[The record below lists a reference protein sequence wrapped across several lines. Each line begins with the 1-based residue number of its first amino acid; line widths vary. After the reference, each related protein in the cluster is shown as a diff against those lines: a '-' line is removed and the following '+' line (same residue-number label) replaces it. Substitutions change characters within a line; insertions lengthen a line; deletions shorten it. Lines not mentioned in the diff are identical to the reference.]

1 MAIFHC
7 SVTHGSRKGGQSGAA
22 KVDYIMRSGKYIGD
36 AAEVIGAC
44 AGHLPSWAGGNPR
57 VFFAAADEYERSNGR
72 LFTQVLFAIP
82 NELSD
87 EDALLLAYHIAEAM
101 TGNGAPYALA
111 VHRGGVETAAVE
123 TVPAALLEADEERL
137 PPHNRHG
144 HLMICE
150 RIDDGLER
158 TAKEWFRR
166 ANRKEPALG
175 GAAKDRAMNGGD
187 WVPEVRR
194 LCADYINYGL
204 ERAGFSE
211 RVTCESHETRIARAE
226 AAGDE
231 ETAERLRLNPPGI
244 HLGPTAWAIEKGRP
258 GRPARVSWRGDL
270 NRSIA
275 AEATKLCGEVE
286 ELNARLGQLD
296 VQEAGVNERLESARR
311 VAAAQFERREKALQ
325 GTSIGE
331 EILRAVQAETVG
343 ESAVLPSVVQRGEML
358 EAAEQRVGAALD
370 LREEGFRQT
379 SVGSRYL
386 EDATRSILGAGQ
398 SPTLPQRERIIETA
412 EGRLAR
418 DLDRREAALRASEG
432 GADVLGAVQLEG
444 AEEYGSVLTFV
455 QCEHLVVTAERRLAE
470 QEAGR
475 RGDLDRREE
484 ALRSMSTGPDHLAAA
499 ARELFGEGEQA
510 GTLADR
516 GSLIGE
522 AERRIEDELRGRE
535 QELRSVPP
543 GAQYLS
549 EAEQEGHGEG
559 KGATVLAA
567 RAAIVS
573 KAVQRLERELDSR
586 EQALVSSAGSDEL
599 LLTSFVELCAG
610 DEDFGDG
617 SALPERWRILELA
630 ERWHEEDRAEDAER
644 SAVVDDLEGM
654 LQETSAGARH
664 LAAARQEVVDEGQ
677 EPSWLAARET
687 VVRRAWSRVER
698 EQDERKALLSERRCG
713 GGWDDVDGAELYAM
727 KLAELEEGEQQNDG
741 PHPGR
746 REQALAWAERQMDR
760 VDALREAEAL
770 ERVGRPHRP
779 ADVERSLG
787 DAEKQQHEAAERR
800 LERVAALSEDER
812 RFFEEKLAALDPPQ
826 RENPKPSQ
834 VDAALVHARAR
845 VAALDEA
852 IERRRAV
859 IEQTPGDGYARL
871 LTAGFAKASRQQ
883 KVEAL
888 TAMETALAEDFDRR
902 EEEIRSA
909 GAGEAFLRRA
919 RREVLGD
926 AERQPETLPERGRVI
941 ETAEVQ
947 QRPALAERAEERRA
961 QVERLEEAVRA
972 TKNGPGWRSEAA
984 KRVLRGADRQPT
996 LDERE
1001 RIAGMVEG
1009 WIRTNLDRR
1018 QQELRSTEDGAW
1030 FLEDAW
1036 RGAGA
1041 VETLAA
1047 EEQLVDAAQDRLR
1060 AFQEAEAR
1068 RSARQQRLF
1077 QQPGGEDLYYAV
1089 LTALD
1094 PTWRDEGK
1102 TAVEN
1107 INSAL
1112 TAAES
1117 DTQRLGRLR
1126 DVLADP
1132 ADAVHYREVLGARG
1146 EQFTVRDIDAAI
1158 EAVHRWREEAQRKRE
1173 KEAERKR
1180 KAEERRATRRAALSP
1195 AGRELF
1201 AAWSTDLAPAGRR
1214 RGGPSPQVVDQA
1226 LDATES
1232 DGRLPR
1238 LEVALQD
1245 AEQWSYYRGALGAAV
1260 GPPALERID
1269 TALHAAET
1277 FASRRNTL
1285 LQYPGGGQ
1293 HPSGK
1298 ELWAAACQTRPA
1310 AGQPDAA
1317 ATPAALDGALAQVAS
1332 QLGERV
1338 RQAADEAEKLLP
1350 TTRPY
1355 PQGRPHYRVPALSDE
1370 RFDQLAASRAD
1381 AFAQAVVAE
1390 VRRRYAHRA
1399 RYDTRAE
1406 DRYGPGDRLT
1416 SEQAHLAGD
1425 IEMTWDR
1432 ARRLWTPSSSSPRP
1446 TRSSA
1451 LARVL
1456 KRYLSKVW
1464 EIFRV
1469 ACDKILGGDLG
1480 ERLRRRREQVE
1491 RAADAAERLLPAT
1504 PSGRGELR
1512 VPVASD
1518 KVLAGVVTDKT
1529 TPFMRDVVELVWERY
1544 DHRSRPEVPYEQRYS
1559 ADNRETSEQAYLA
1572 AAVELRRSLQDLTLA
1587 DARTSVLA
1595 GHQSHLREIFE
1606 VACDEVVG
1614 QGELSA
1620 RWRRWHEQVERAA
1633 DAAERLLPTTQPEP
1647 YRPNRHVPAVS
1658 NETLKELIAAET
1670 DPPCQAMLGVVW
1682 ERYHR
1687 RARLE
1692 TPYEERCDADDR
1704 RRSEQALL
1712 HEVIEQTLAQQRQEW
1727 LSSAAMSERPTLA
1740 SARASVLQDY
1750 RSRIRHIFITARDDV
1765 LRGDEQRGRQP
1776 AQSARPAGT
1785 STERSRAGGEPPPE
1799 SPPAPSAPDRT
1810 PGKGVQEPA
1819 REANQDSTPGRG
1831 PDTQGAH
1838 RRPAAVPASPPAA
1851 VSVTEA
1857 DRIRLAVHLLNRK
1870 LPRTTP
1876 YSGNSTHRPPAVS
1889 NERFNGL
1896 AAATDDDFIRK
1907 AIASLQ
1913 KATYYSDSER
1923 TKSEEEHLRA
1933 TVGSKHKEAL
1943 AQYETAEATRGI
1955 FSRRAPKPTWED
1967 AKAAVVKEFEADLL
1981 SSIAEVCRE
1990 VRQMSPAAVLR
2001 ELERFSPAQAP
2012 TRRTTPTRTRY
2023 TSQQDRNDT
2032 GPSR

>member
-111 VHRGGVETAAVE
+111 VHRGGVEIADVE

-204 ERAGFSE
+204 KRAGFSE

-231 ETAERLRLNPPGI
+231 ETAERLRLNPPGV

-258 GRPARVSWRGDL
+258 GRPARASWRGDL

-275 AEATKLCGEVE
+275 AEAKRLGGEVE

-296 VQEAGVNERLESARR
+296 VQEAGVSERLEAARR
-311 VAAAQFERREKALQ
+311 VAAAQFEQREEALR
-325 GTSIGE
+325 GTSVGE
-331 EILRAVQAETVG
+331 EILLAVQAEMVRG
-343 ESAVLPSVVQRGEML
+343 SAAPPSVVQRGEML
-358 EAAEQRVGAALD
+358 ETAEQRFGAALD
-370 LREEGFRQT
+370 LREEGFRET

-386 EDATRSILGAGQ
+386 EDATQSIVGAGQ
-398 SPTLPQRERIIETA
+398 SPTLPQRERVLATA
-412 EGRLAR
+412 ENRLAG
-418 DLDRREAALRASEG
+418 DLDRREAVLRASDG

-444 AEEYGSVLTFV
+444 AEEYGSVLTLV
-455 QCEHLVVTAERRLAE
+455 QCEHLIVTAERRLAE
-470 QEAGR
+470 QEAVR
-475 RGDLDRREE
+475 RGELDRREE

-516 GSLIGE
+516 ESMLGE
-522 AERRIEDELRGRE
+522 AERRVEEELRGRE

-549 EAEQEGHGEG
+549 EAEQEEELGEG
-559 KGATVLAA
+559 EGAAVLAA
-567 RAAIVS
+567 RAALLS
-573 KAVQRLERELDSR
+573 KAAQRLERELDSR

-599 LLTSFVELCAG
+599 LLTAFVELCVG
-610 DEDFGDG
+610 DESFGDG
-617 SALPERWRILELA
+617 SSLPERWRILELA
-630 ERWHEEDRAEDAER
+630 ERWHEKDRAEDEEH
-644 SAVVDDLEGM
+644 SAAVDDVEAM
-654 LQETSAGARH
+654 LQETAAGARH

-677 EPSWLAARET
+677 EPSSLTARET

-698 EQDERKALLSERRCG
+698 EQDEHKAMLSERRCG
-713 GGWDDVDGAELYAM
+713 GGWDDVDGAVLYAM
-727 KLAELEEGEQQNDG
+727 KLAELEEGERQSDG

-760 VDALREAEAL
+760 VDALREPEAL
-770 ERVGRPHRP
+770 ERVGRPGRP
-779 ADVERSLG
+779 ADIERSLD
-787 DAEKQQHEAAERR
+787 DAERD
-800 LERVAALSEDER
+800 ED
-812 RFFEEKLAALDPPQ
+812 
-826 RENPKPSQ
+826 
-834 VDAALVHARAR
+834 
-845 VAALDEA
+845 
-852 IERRRAV
+852 IERRRAD

-871 LTAGFAKASRQQ
+871 LAAGFAKASRQQ

-888 TAMETALAEDFDRR
+888 IAIETELTEDFDRR
-902 EEEIRSA
+902 EERIRSDSE
-909 GAGEAFLRRA
+909 GEALLRRG

-941 ETAEVQ
+941 EAAETR
-947 QRPALAERAEERRA
+947 QRQARERAEERRA
-961 QVERLEEAVRA
+961 QVERREAAVRA
-972 TKNGPGWRSEAA
+972 TKKGPGWWNEAT
-984 KRVLRGADRQPT
+984 KRVLRGADREPT

-1001 RIAGMVEG
+1001 RIAGMVERR
-1009 WIRTNLDRR
+1009 IRKALDRR

-1036 RGAGA
+1036 SGAGA

-1047 EEQLVDAAQDRLR
+1047 EEQLVDAAEKQLR
-1060 AFQEAEAR
+1060 EHQVAEDR
-1068 RSARQQRLF
+1068 RSAREQELYEL
-1077 QQPGGEDLYYAV
+1077 PGGEDLYNAV
-1089 LTALD
+1089 LTSLD
-1094 PTWRDEGK
+1094 PRWRDSGE
-1102 TAVEN
+1102 TAEEN
-1107 INSAL
+1107 FDKAL
-1112 TAAES
+1112 ATVFS
-1117 DTQRLGRLR
+1117 DSKRLGRLQ

-1132 ADAVHYREVLGARG
+1132 DDAACYREVLGARG

-1158 EAVHRWREEAQRKRE
+1158 EAVHRRREEAQRRRE

-1201 AAWSTDLAPAGRR
+1201 AAWSTHLAPAGRR
-1214 RGGPSPQVVDQA
+1214 RDGPSAKVVDQA

-1238 LEVALQD
+1238 LDAVLQD
-1245 AEQWSYYRGALGAAV
+1245 AEQLSYYRGALGAA
-1260 GPPALERID
+1260 GLPALDRID
-1269 TALHAAET
+1269 AALDASET
-1277 FASRRNTL
+1277 FASRRSTV
-1285 LQYPGGGQ
+1285 LQYPGGGP

-1298 ELWAAACQTRPA
+1298 ELWAGARQSRPA
-1310 AGQPDAA
+1310 GGQPDAA
-1317 ATPAALDGALAQVAS
+1317 ATPAALDAALTRVES
-1332 QLGERV
+1332 QLRERV
-1338 RQAADEAEKLLP
+1338 REAADEAEKLLP

-1355 PQGRPHYRVPALSDE
+1355 PHARPHYRVPALSDE
-1370 RFDQLAASRAD
+1370 RLDKLAAGRAD
-1381 AFAQAVVAE
+1381 AFVQAVVAE
-1390 VRRRYAHRA
+1390 VRRRYARRV
-1399 RYDTRAE
+1399 RYDTRDE

-1416 SEQAHLAGD
+1416 SERAHLAGD
-1425 IEMTWDR
+1425 VEMTWDR
-1432 ARRLWTPSSSSPRP
+1432 ARRLWTPSSSSPQP

-1464 EIFRV
+1464 EMFRV

-1518 KVLAGVVTDKT
+1518 KALAGVVTDKT

-1559 ADNRETSEQAYLA
+1559 ADNRETSEQAHLA
-1572 AAVELRRSLQDLTLA
+1572 AAVELGRSLQDLTLA
-1587 DARTSVLA
+1587 DARASVLA
-1595 GHQSHLREIFE
+1595 EHQAHLREIFE

-1614 QGELSA
+1614 QGEFGA
-1620 RWRRWHEQVERAA
+1620 RWRRRREQVERAA
-1633 DAAERLLPTTQPEP
+1633 DAAEGLLPTTQPEP

-1670 DPPCQAMLGVVW
+1670 DPLCQAMLGVVW

-1687 RARLE
+1687 RAHLE
-1692 TPYEERCDADDR
+1692 TPHDERCDAEDR
-1704 RRSEQALL
+1704 RQSELALL

-1727 LSSAAMSERPTLA
+1727 LSSATVSERPTLA
-1740 SARASVLQDY
+1740 SARTSVLKDY
-1750 RSRIRHIFITARDDV
+1750 HSRIRHIFITARDDV

-1799 SPPAPSAPDRT
+1799 RPPAPSALDRT
-1810 PGKGVQEPA
+1810 PGKGAQEPA

-1831 PDTQGAH
+1831 PDSQGSH
-1838 RRPAAVPASPPAA
+1838 RRPAAVPASTPAA

-1857 DRIRLAVHLLNRK
+1857 DRIRLAVHLLNEK

-1876 YSGNSTHRPPAVS
+1876 YHSTPTHRPPAVCD
-1889 NERFNGL
+1889 ERFNQL
-1896 AAATDDDFIRK
+1896 AAATDDDFMRK
-1907 AIASLQ
+1907 TIASLQ
-1913 KATYYSDSER
+1913 KATYLYSDSER

-1933 TVGSKHKEAL
+1933 DVSSKHEEAL
-1943 AQYETAEATRGI
+1943 AQYEAAEAARGI
-1955 FSRRAPKPTWED
+1955 FSRRAPRPSWED

-1990 VRQMSPAAVLR
+1990 VRLMSPADVLR
-2001 ELERFSPAQAP
+2001 TLERFSPAQAP
-2012 TRRTTPTRTRY
+2012 TQRTTPTRTRY
-2023 TSQQDRNDT
+2023 TSQQDRDDT